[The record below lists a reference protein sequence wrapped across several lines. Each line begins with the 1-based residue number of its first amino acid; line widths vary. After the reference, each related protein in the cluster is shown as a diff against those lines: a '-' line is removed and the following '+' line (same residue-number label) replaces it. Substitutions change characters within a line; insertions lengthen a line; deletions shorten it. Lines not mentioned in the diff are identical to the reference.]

1 MAKPTLAE
9 RVEDHSKKIDRMDTL
24 LAGVVGDVKKI
35 QQAVNG
41 DGNGNIG
48 MGERLRDLKSNIESL
63 EKHLVDIKKVEDE
76 RKEERGKWTYGIVML
91 FAAQAVATIFAAIGS
106 AILWF
111 VKIAPVIEQLKH
123 P

>member
-1 MAKPTLAE
+1 MPKQTLAD

-35 QQAVNG
+35 QVAVNG

-48 MGERLRDLKSNIESL
+48 MGERLRDLQSKLGDIVKIE
-63 EKHLVDIKKVEDE
+63 EDRRAE
-76 RKEERGKWTYGIVML
+76 RAKWMYGVTML
-91 FAAQAVATIFAAIGS
+91 FLAQIVSTIIMLGVS
-106 AILWF
+106 AFLWF
-111 VKIAPVIEQLKH
+111 VRIAPALERLG